1 MQDVVTLLRKHGIQ
15 PTPQRMAVLEF
26 LLRTEAHPSAD
37 DVLDNVRV
45 SCPTVSR
52 ATVYNT
58 INLLVEKQLLKAQIL
73 KEGIVV
79 FDPNLKQHHHFIDEE
94 TGKVYDVPWDALR
107 VEGEESLEDYDVR
120 EYQVVLRGKRKRRG

>member
-1 MQDVVTLLRKHGIQ
+1 MHDVVSLLRKHGIQ
-15 PTPQRMAVLEF
+15 PTPQRMAVMEY

-37 DVLDNVRV
+37 DILDNVRL

-58 INLLVEKQLLKAQIL
+58 VNLLVEKQLLRTLAFR
-73 KEGIVV
+73 EGVVV
-79 FDPNLKQHHHFIDEE
+79 FDPNLKRHHHFIDEE
-94 TGKVYDVPWDALR
+94 TGRVFDIPWEALG
-107 VEGEESLEDYDVR
+107 VDGSESLEQFDIR